1 MYSHLSNY
9 AFSSRKNIDGVR
21 FILLL
26 PRIRTRRKFKA
37 QFRQRARQREKS
49 FISTEHI
56 LERGDY
62 YG

>member
-1 MYSHLSNY
+1 MAS
-9 AFSSRKNIDGVR
+9 VR

-26 PRIRTRRKFKA
+26 SRIRVRREFTA